1 MGIRL
6 SRLFSATVATGFAFC
21 FASPAAAQEY
31 PSRPVK
37 ILIAFAPGGPSDIV
51 GRLIAQKLTE
61 NFGNKPFLV
70 ENRPGAGGNIGIAQ
84 VAKSAPDG

>member
-1 MGIRL
+1 MRL
-6 SRLFSATVATGFAFC
+6 LSAAVAAGSALC
-21 FASPAAAQEY
+21 IASIATAQEY
-31 PSRPVK
+31 PARPVK
-37 ILIAFAPGGPSDIV
+37 MLIAFAPGGPSDIV

-61 NFGNKPFLV
+61 NFGNKPFVV